1 MQVNVLV
8 APKLAPVFSLKGSCT
23 HQKLSQTLML
33 YTSLHIFTHASFRAV
48 KLLKNFPYSKTEE
61 PKKELKAPVNKAKL
75 SGIIEG

>member
-8 APKLAPVFSLKGSCT
+8 APKLAPVFFLKGKL
-23 HQKLSQTLML
+23 HPLKLSQTLML
-33 YTSLHIFTHASFRAV
+33 YTSLHTIRDAIFRAV

-75 SGIIEG
+75 SVIIEG

>member
-1 MQVNVLV
+1 
-8 APKLAPVFSLKGSCT
+8 
-23 HQKLSQTLML
+23 ML

-75 SGIIEG
+75 SVIIEG

>member
-1 MQVNVLV
+1 MLV
-8 APKLAPVFSLKGSCT
+8 APKLAPVFFLKG
-23 HQKLSQTLML
+23 KLHPPKAEPNFNA
-33 YTSLHIFTHASFRAV
+33 LHIFTHASFRAV

>member
-8 APKLAPVFSLKGSCT
+8 APKLAPVFFLKGKL
-23 HQKLSQTLML
+23 HPLKLSQTLML
-33 YTSLHIFTHASFRAV
+33 YTSDAIFRAV

-75 SGIIEG
+75 SVIIEG